1 MFAKIVHLLVEA
13 KQQSVKGEVGTRMT
27 RSQGIP
33 LTKDEIQ
40 RIQML
45 LSDTSVSMTM
55 IAERMNC
62 TRSSIARINKELQIR
77 SYQGRRSTWAIVG

>member
-1 MFAKIVHLLVEA
+1 MF
-13 KQQSVKGEVGTRMT
+13 
-27 RSQGIP
+27 QGKP

-45 LSDTSVSMTM
+45 LKDTDLSMPM

-62 TRSSIARINKELQIR
+62 VRSSIAVINQRFQIR
-77 SYQGRRSTWAIVG
+77 SYKGQRVNWAIAGEAVTTSF